1 MSMRDLDKNTLYEGV
16 KLLIESESQ
25 HVHLPQQKLYTLFS
39 VAFQYMLFNSTKEPG
54 FYILRVE
61 DSYLLDKLQKKSKD
75 MSTRKFL
82 QSLALPRRL
91 KYGNSTFVLDFFNL
105 STWALTNDL
114 PKDRIKGALVVKNA
128 SKKPIGMDITDED
141 DDLKEML
148 ASLPKD
154 YYYSSLQE
162 FIPSTV
168 VIAFEE
174 EYQNVSPINFSFIKE
189 EPREK
194 VSSGVKIAADID
206 LDSLE

>member
-1 MSMRDLDKNTLYEGV
+1 MRDLDKNTLYEGV
-16 KLLIESESQ
+16 KQLIDCSTD
-25 HVHLPQQKLYTLFS
+25 HIHLPQQKLYTLFS

-54 FYILRVE
+54 FYIVRVE

-91 KYGNSTFVLDFFNL
+91 KYGNSTFVLDFFNI

-114 PKDRIKGALVVKNA
+114 PKAKIKGAIVVKNA
-128 SKKPIGMDITDED
+128 NKKPIGFDVTDED
-141 DDLKEML
+141 EDMKQML
-148 ASLPKD
+148 AALPKD

-162 FIPSTV
+162 FVPKTV

-174 EYQNVSPINFSFIKE
+174 EYQNVEKTNFGFIKD

-194 VSSGVKIAADID
+194 LSSGVKIASDID
-206 LDSLE
+206 LDSLDD